1 MASFQC
7 SSKCA
12 LHRTAAT
19 PRELEQ
25 QILAEFK
32 ADYAKRCIVK
42 TAPYPGI
49 LDLMAELRRR
59 GIARAVVS
67 NKGDFA
73 VQELVERYFPGV
85 FDAAVGEREGVRRKP
100 APDTVFRALKEL
112 GADAQGAVYVGD
124 SEVDIETA
132 RNSGLPCLSVS
143 WGFRDADFL
152 LQRGAQRIVA
162 SPADL
167 LALLTG
173 AAN

>member
-1 MASFQC
+1 M
-7 SSKCA
+7 
-12 LHRTAAT
+12 
-19 PRELEQ
+19 
-25 QILAEFK
+25 
-32 ADYAKRCIVK
+32 
-42 TAPYPGI
+42 
-49 LDLMAELRRR
+49 
-59 GIARAVVS
+59 
-67 NKGDFA
+67 
-73 VQELVERYFPGV
+73 
-85 FDAAVGEREGVRRKP
+85 
-100 APDTVFRALKEL
+100 
-112 GADAQGAVYVGD
+112 GD